1 MPDIAMRI
9 GEHESR
15 VHYRVPIGAIRS
27 ALPRRS
33 GNGSGTPAP
42 ASRGRARGAP
52 VTASRHSEGALI
64 GMVVGHGDQLPES
77 GRYEP
82 LAGKQVRRPR
92 NPGAAQ
98 MKMSV
103 RRSPLGERLN
113 AAPAERYS
121 AKAKGE
127 ARGH

>member
-1 MPDIAMRI
+1 VVMEINYPHP
-9 GEHESR
+9 G
-15 VHYRVPIGAIRS
+15 VPNLGRKQMCRS
-27 ALPRRS
+27 
-33 GNGSGTPAP
+33 
-42 ASRGRARGAP
+42 
-52 VTASRHSEGALI
+52 
-64 GMVVGHGDQLPES
+64 
-77 GRYEP
+77 
-82 LAGKQVRRPR
+82 R